1 VKTNEINSIRTTIE
15 KLSPEHFDS
24 LIEMYL
30 EPDSNKYV
38 TPLKNRDKI
47 FFTEFLR
54 KKLSANEK
62 EIGFWTVKE
71 KSSDQ
76 IIGTVNLNLFERL
89 NLVHVGCHLKRDY
102 WNLGFGKELFS
113 RMIRYGIEE
122 RELSEIH
129 GIIETENQVSKRL
142 LLGLG
147 FKFAR
152 KDILDSTPIE
162 IYKYT
167 SSI

>member
-1 VKTNEINSIRTTIE
+1 MPLTSDRTTIE
-15 KLSPEHFDS
+15 KLNPKHFDS

-30 EPDSNKYV
+30 EPDSNKFV
-38 TPLKNRDKI
+38 TPLKDRDKD
-47 FFTEFLR
+47 FFLKFL
-54 KKLSANEK
+54 KKKMNANEK
-62 EIGFWTVKE
+62 EVGFWTVKE
-71 KSSDQ
+71 KYSDQ

-113 RMIRYGIEE
+113 RMIHYGIEE

-129 GIIETENQVSKRL
+129 GIIEMENQVSKRL

-147 FKFAR
+147 FTLVR
-152 KDILDSTPIE
+152 QDILDDTPIE

>member
-1 VKTNEINSIRTTIE
+1 MPLTSERTTIE
-15 KLSPEHFDS
+15 KLKSEHFDA

-30 EPDSNKYV
+30 EPDSNKFV
-38 TPLKNRDKI
+38 TPLKNRDKD
-47 FFTEFLR
+47 FFLNFLE
-54 KKLSANEK
+54 KKMSANEK

-71 KSSDQ
+71 RSTDQ

-113 RMIRYGIEE
+113 RMIHYGIEE

-129 GIIETENQVSKRL
+129 GIIEMENQVSKRL

-147 FKFAR
+147 FTFIR
-152 KDILDSTPIE
+152 KDILDDTPIE
-162 IYKYT
+162 IYKYP

>member
-1 VKTNEINSIRTTIE
+1 MPLTSERTTIE
-15 KLSPEHFDS
+15 KLKSEHFDA

-30 EPDSNKYV
+30 EPDSNKFV
-38 TPLKNRDKI
+38 TPLKNRDKD
-47 FFTEFLR
+47 FFLNFLE
-54 KKLSANEK
+54 KKMSANEK
-62 EIGFWTVKE
+62 VVGFWTVKE

-76 IIGTVNLNLFERL
+76 IIGTVNLNLFGRL

-113 RMIRYGIEE
+113 RMIHYGIEE

-129 GIIETENQVSKRL
+129 GIIEMENQVSKRL

-147 FKFAR
+147 FTFIR
-152 KDILDSTPIE
+152 KDILDDTPIE
-162 IYKYT
+162 IYKYP